1 MWMAEES
8 MKSNVNNNGKE
19 EKMKAMKKGMW
30 IIGLAVALF
39 LVFGGLLPNP
49 VNAAD
54 PQFKWRM
61 AVLYP
66 RGASFGVTYQPFAD
80 AVARM
85 SGGRLQITVV
95 YDGEGIPATEV
106 FNAVKTGLAEMGQPY
121 QALHA
126 GEFPAGVVELG
137 LPGGP
142 ASFSELRAL
151 FREGGW
157 DKIMRKAYAVHNIQ
171 WCGEAPQPATYLLT
185 KKPLNKLSDIEK
197 LKIRCP
203 GAYGKMLANLGASP
217 VTMAFAE
224 VYTSLASGLIDGV
237 DGCNIVDHEGG
248 KFYEVAKYMY
258 PLPLTAAQ
266 MSSIIVNMDAWKK
279 LPDDLKAI
287 IEGGTHMFGDDQAN
301 KSIVWEKESL
311 AKMKAAG
318 LKMSPTPSEADV
330 KKWMEAGKKTWGEY
344 EAKDQYCKELIDAQ
358 LAFMKKLGY

>member
-1 MWMAEES
+1 
-8 MKSNVNNNGKE
+8 
-19 EKMKAMKKGMW
+19 MKKER
-30 IIGLAVALF
+30 
-39 LVFGGLLPNP
+39 GLL
-49 VNAAD
+49 VWRWLCFCFGLCYESGNAAD
-54 PQFKWRM
+54 PNLSGEYC
-61 AVLYP
+61 AIP
-66 RGASFGVTYQPFAD
+66 RGASFGHYQPFAD

-237 DGCNIVDHEGG
+237 DGCNIVDHEEAFT
-248 KFYEVAKYMY
+248 KSRSTY
-258 PLPLTAAQ
+258 PLPLQ
-266 MSSIIVNMDAWKK
+266 P
-279 LPDDLKAI
+279 LRCL
-287 IEGGTHMFGDDQAN
+287 HHR
-301 KSIVWEKESL
+301 
-311 AKMKAAG
+311 
-318 LKMSPTPSEADV
+318 
-330 KKWMEAGKKTWGEY
+330 
-344 EAKDQYCKELIDAQ
+344 
-358 LAFMKKLGY
+358 

>member
-1 MWMAEES
+1 
-8 MKSNVNNNGKE
+8 MKT
-19 EKMKAMKKGMW
+19 MKKGMW
-30 IIGLAVALF
+30 VVGLAVVLF
-39 LVFGGLLPNP
+39 LVVGAMLPIP
-49 VNAAD
+49 ANAAE
-54 PQFKWRM
+54 PQLKWRM

-106 FNAVKTGLAEMGQPY
+106 FNATKTGLVEMGQPY

-142 ASFSELRAL
+142 GNILELRAL

-157 DKIMRKAYAVHNIQ
+157 DKILRRAYGSHNIY
-171 WCGEAPQPATYLLT
+171 WVGEAPQPATYLLT
-185 KKPLNKLSDIEK
+185 KKPINKLSDLNK

-203 GAYGKMLANLGASP
+203 GAYGRMMANLGASP
-217 VTMAFAE
+217 VTVAFAE
-224 VYTSLASGLIDGV
+224 VYTSLASGLVDGV
-237 DGCNIVDHEGG
+237 DGCNLVDHYTG

-266 MSSIIVNMDAWKK
+266 VSPIIVNMDAWKK

-287 IEGGTHMFGDDQAN
+287 VDAAMHMFGDDQQN
-301 KSIVWEKESL
+301 KTVVWEKEAL
-311 AKMKAAG
+311 VKMKQGG

-330 KKWMEAGKKTWGEY
+330 KKWMEAGKKTWAEY
-344 EAKDQYCKELIDAQ
+344 EAKDQFCKELIETQA
-358 LAFMKKLGY
+358 AFMKKLGY

>member
-1 MWMAEES
+1 MVRSTEF
-8 MKSNVNNNGKE
+8 NVHNNRKE
-19 EKMKAMKKGMW
+19 EKMKALKKGMW
-30 IIGLAVALF
+30 FVGLAVALF
-39 LVFGGLLPNP
+39 LVFGAVLPDP
-49 VNAAD
+49 ANAAE
-54 PQFKWRM
+54 PQLKWRM

-66 RGASFGVTYQPFAD
+66 RGASFGVTYEPFAE

-142 ASFSELRAL
+142 GNVLELRAL

-157 DKIMRKAYAVHNIQ
+157 DKILRRAYGSHNIY
-171 WCGEAPQPATYLLT
+171 WVGEAPQPATYLLT
-185 KKPLNKLSDIEK
+185 KKPINKISDINK

-203 GAYGKMLANLGASP
+203 GAYGRMMANLGASP
-217 VTMAFAE
+217 VTVAFAE
-224 VYTSLASGLIDGV
+224 VYTSLASGLVDGV
-237 DGCNIVDHEGG
+237 DGCNLVDHYTG

-266 MSSIIVNMDAWKK
+266 VSPIIVNMDAWKK

-287 IEGGTHMFGDDQAN
+287 VDAAMHAFGDDQQN
-301 KSIVWEKESL
+301 KTIVWEKESL
-311 AKMKAAG
+311 VKMKEGG
-318 LKMSPTPSEADV
+318 LKMSPTPSEADA
-330 KKWMEAGKKTWGEY
+330 KKWMEAGKKTWAEY
-344 EAKDQYCKELIDAQ
+344 EAKDQFCKELVDAQ
-358 LAFMKKLGY
+358 AAFMKKLGY